1 MKKIPH
7 IIQLGIIVLF
17 ISSCD
22 APIHEEIA
30 FGEPYCLN
38 EDFKNEIEL
47 ATALVE
53 EVKEGIH
60 LTASVE
66 ANPDKVLKYVSLIDG
81 IISKVYFSLGDQV
94 TKGQTLAELSSVEL
108 SNWNSTLSNINN
120 EIKVAEQ
127 KLKSVQSMY
136 EDGIA
141 SQKDLLEA
149 ESKLAILKSE
159 KQNIENNLKLY
170 SASSTKGVFKIKA
183 PSSGV
188 ITEKSISSGT
198 QISTDSEPL
207 FTISGLDEVW
217 IMVDIY
223 ATDVQHI
230 KIGMH
235 ANMTTISYP
244 DTIFEGKIQAISQIL
259 DTESK
264 VLKARIVLPNPEL
277 KLKPGMLVDVIA
289 LKNQSIKAIG
299 VPTESLVFDDNQDY
313 LVVYKSDC
321 EIENRKIEI
330 LTKSNGTTFIKSGIS
345 ENEQVVSKNQLLV
358 YEQIKNHSK

>member
-1 MKKIPH
+1 
-7 IIQLGIIVLF
+7 
-17 ISSCD
+17 
-22 APIHEEIA
+22 
-30 FGEPYCLN
+30 
-38 EDFKNEIEL
+38 
-47 ATALVE
+47 
-53 EVKEGIH
+53 
-60 LTASVE
+60 
-66 ANPDKVLKYVSLIDG
+66 
-81 IISKVYFSLGDQV
+81 
-94 TKGQTLAELSSVEL
+94 
-108 SNWNSTLSNINN
+108 
-120 EIKVAEQ
+120 
-127 KLKSVQSMY
+127 
-136 EDGIA
+136 
-141 SQKDLLEA
+141 
-149 ESKLAILKSE
+149 
-159 KQNIENNLKLY
+159 
-170 SASSTKGVFKIKA
+170 
-183 PSSGV
+183 
-188 ITEKSISSGT
+188 
-198 QISTDSEPL
+198 
-207 FTISGLDEVW
+207 
-217 IMVDIY
+217 MVDIY